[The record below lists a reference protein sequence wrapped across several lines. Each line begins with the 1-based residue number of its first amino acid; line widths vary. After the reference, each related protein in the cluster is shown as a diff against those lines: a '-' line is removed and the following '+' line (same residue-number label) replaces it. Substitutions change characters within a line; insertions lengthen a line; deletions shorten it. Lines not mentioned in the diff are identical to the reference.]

1 MSLRTTLVRVLG
13 AIVASAFLGAVV
25 MSFAQPQAAKQRS
38 LAKVGQAFIK
48 VTSPRGRVVW
58 VKGKTSGIR
67 WESQGVQGEVKILL
81 LREDVK
87 ASQTN
92 LALQTSP
99 AAKASKAIEV
109 VKSTPN
115 SGAYDYV
122 VPKDL
127 PDGIYKVQVMT
138 IDASIKGT
146 SEGTVA
152 VRGEETSGLGS
163 PGFGDRRKGT
173 EETKAVQ
180 TETTSK
186 AAKTQAAGA
195 ATAAGA
201 TPSGG
206 TTAPRTP
213 AKATTSSTGIGGKSQ
228 ASAAKTQIVKLQV
241 APVKV
246 SATELNK
253 FEFKTP
259 EFSASTPKTNL
270 KIGGHSTAG
279 GTIDVLLPHAD
290 DVWQIDQNYVIR
302 WKSTGISGDVRI
314 DLESTLTVGGKRKS
328 DPIIER
334 TADTGSYS
342 FHVPANWFDHNV
354 RNVRVRVSTLDGNV
368 SGASPGSI
376 KIYTQNIDLQCMIV
390 EPGVWATDYHD
401 FNPKVKSWFEFN
413 VWFRNEGL
421 QPRIMISTI
430 LFRLIKE
437 PEEVVLV
444 QEEWGTGWIF
454 PGAWYKLAEPKRI
467 DIWSSDYSG
476 YKEYLGSGSYRVEVT
491 LDPQNQLGER
501 EPLRDDNKAVARW
514 HIGKT
519 K

>member
-1 MSLRTTLVRVLG
+1 MSLRKTLVRVLG
-13 AIVASAFLGAVV
+13 AVLAIVFLCAITTD
-25 MSFAQPQAAKQRS
+25 FAQSQGAKQRS
-38 LAKVGQAFIK
+38 LTRVGQASIK
-48 VTSPRGRVVW
+48 VTSPSGRVVW
-58 VKGKTSGIR
+58 VKGKKYGIR
-67 WESQGVQGEVKILL
+67 WESQGVQGEVRILL

-87 ASQTN
+87 ASQTTEE
-92 LALQTSP
+92 LRTSQ
-99 AAKASKAIEV
+99 AAKDMKVIEI
-109 VKSTPN
+109 VKSIPN
-115 SGAYDYV
+115 SGSYDYV
-122 VPKDL
+122 VPGGL
-127 PDGIYKVQVMT
+127 PEGIYKVQVMT
-138 IDASIKGT
+138 IDGSIMGT

-152 VRGEETSGLGS
+152 IRGLETRKYGL
-163 PGFGDRRKGT
+163 GDRRKGT

-195 ATAAGA
+195 AAAASA

-206 TTAPRTP
+206 TTASKTP

-314 DLESTLTVGGKRKS
+314 DLESTLTVGGNRKS
-328 DPIIER
+328 YPIIER

-354 RNVRVRVSTLDGNV
+354 RNVRVRVSTLDGNG

-376 KIYTQNIDLQCMIV
+376 KIYTQNVDLQCMIV

-401 FNPKVKSWFEFN
+401 FNPRFKSWFEFN
-413 VWFRNEGL
+413 VWFRNDGL
-421 QPRIMISTI
+421 QPRIMINTI

-437 PEEVVLV
+437 PEEVVLL
-444 QEEWGTGWIF
+444 QEEWGTGWIY

-467 DIWSSDYSG
+467 DIYSSGFSG
-476 YKEYLGSGSYRVEVT
+476 TKEYLGSGSYRVEVT

-514 HIGKT
+514 HIGKA